1 MVEAPEEQWGI
12 PVKAPGSNCLVPFE
26 LNHLTF
32 ESLEFSLNIQEKKSR
47 IITFS
52 CIVFILLLKEA
63 KKEKKKSK
71 NQDIHCPHKGDPR
84 GGPNVPETYPVIPA
98 VCLRKNLISAAFS
111 LCGSLVI
118 SQSFK
123 AHRYS

>member
-52 CIVFILLLKEA
+52 CIVLILLLKEA
-63 KKEKKKSK
+63 KKEKKKARIRISTVLTKGIPGGSK
-71 NQDIHCPHKGDPR
+71 CTGDLPCN
-84 GGPNVPETYPVIPA
+84 PCSMP
-98 VCLRKNLISAAFS
+98 S
-111 LCGSLVI
+111 
-118 SQSFK
+118 
-123 AHRYS
+123 